1 MGCCLCACVVCCFV
15 WCVESFGCVVCGVQC
30 VCVWCAAPDC
40 AVLLSSCVLLV
51 PSDLMLATLL
61 NILNFCFPNRAINS
75 DSYHG
80 QNNGWGYNR
89 ILSDFT

>member
-1 MGCCLCACVVCCFV
+1 MGCCLCACVVLRVMSASCGVRCV
-15 WCVESFGCVVCGVQC
+15 WCVCC
-30 VCVWCAAPDC
+30 C
-40 AVLLSSCVLLV
+40 AVLLFLSCVLLV